1 MYKNGPRHQTA
12 LVSSKTWRF
21 WCLSKISWQDHY
33 FSRELLLFYAGA
45 VGDPQESSDPAE
57 AGFMWPKPGFFRP
70 LAWLL
75 GLAAQWNSRWITI
88 AINGRFARLL
98 GKHIYTYIYIHTY
111 TYIMLYCTC
120 NIHIW
125 LKYTHLTV
133 TGASKN
139 ALGQCCKDRT
149 WLNPHS
155 HPLTFMNIHQLYI
168 YIYI

>member
-1 MYKNGPRHQTA
+1 MFEQDFLAGSLLQPRIASVLCWCRGRPSRIFWPGRSWFHVA
-12 LVSSKTWRF
+12 ETW
-21 WCLSKISWQDHY
+21 
-33 FSRELLLFYAGA
+33 
-45 VGDPQESSDPAE
+45 
-57 AGFMWPKPGFFRP
+57 FFP
-70 LAWLL
+70 PL
-75 GLAAQWNSRWITI
+75 GLALGVGSAMEFTMDHDSNQWSIRTIT
-88 AINGRFARLL
+88 
-98 GKHIYTYIYIHTY
+98 GKANIYIYIYIHIH
-111 TYIMLYCTC
+111 IMLYCTC